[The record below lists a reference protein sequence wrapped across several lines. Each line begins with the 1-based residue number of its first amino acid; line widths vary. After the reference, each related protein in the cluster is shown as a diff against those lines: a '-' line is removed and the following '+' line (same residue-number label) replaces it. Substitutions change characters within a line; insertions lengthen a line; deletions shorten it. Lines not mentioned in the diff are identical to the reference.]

1 MVNALKKID
10 KKILIIAGIIL
21 FLPILI
27 IIFLAII
34 QGCSNSSNTPEKY
47 EEKMISAAEKYFDE
61 KGLPEEEAEVKT
73 VKLSTLVKNG
83 YIKSTEKLL
92 KDNSCK
98 GSVSVRLNGS
108 NIKETEEGFYNY
120 TVELNCDNY
129 KTKTLKN
136 MVMDDLTTSGNG
148 LYELNE
154 HYVFKGDVVNNYITF
169 FGDNYRILNMDS
181 SGLVK
186 LLKVDYE
193 LLDRVWDN
201 KYNIEIDMLSGINNY
216 SESAILKS
224 LKDDYYNEKIFS
236 DSSRKHLVA
245 KDICIDSTL
254 YSEGNLKNYN
264 CTNKVEKQVLS
275 LVDIDDYAMASLDA
289 NCNNLYA
296 KSCVNY
302 NYLNDIR
309 IMSWTMNALTD
320 NSYEV
325 YFMSNGNPKRQNA
338 SEYNYYHLVIHI
350 DGNEKILSGIG
361 TEEDP
366 YVIK

>member
-1 MVNALKKID
+1 MVNALKKVD
-10 KKILIIAGIIL
+10 KKILIIAGIVL

-27 IIFLAII
+27 IIILAII
-34 QGCSNSSNTPEKY
+34 QSVGNSSNTPEKY
-47 EEKMISAAEKYFDE
+47 EEKMISAAEKYFEE
-61 KGLPEEEAEVKT
+61 KGFPEAEAEVKT
-73 VKLSTLVKNG
+73 VKLTTLVKNE

-98 GSVSVRLNGS
+98 GSVSVRKNGS
-108 NIKETEEGFYNY
+108 NIKETDEGFYNY
-120 TVELNCDNY
+120 TVELECENY
-129 KTKTLKN
+129 KTKTLKY
-136 MVMDDLTTSGNG
+136 MLMDDLTTTGNG
-148 LYELNE
+148 LYEVNGY
-154 HYVFKGDVVNNYITF
+154 YVFKGDTVNNYITF
-169 FGDNYRILNMDS
+169 FGDNYRILNIDS
-181 SGLVK
+181 NGLVK

-224 LKDDYYNEKIFS
+224 LKDDYYNEKVFS

-245 KDICIDSTL
+245 KDICVDATL
-254 YSEGNLKNYN
+254 YEVGNLKNYN
-264 CTNKVEKQVLS
+264 CTNKIEKQTLS
-275 LVDIDDYAMASLDA
+275 LVDIDDYAMASLDV

-302 NYLNDIR
+302 NYLTAVR
-309 IMSWTMNALTD
+309 IMSWTMNPLAN

-361 TEEDP
+361 SESDP